1 VQGKEWKEMES
12 FQLNYSLRQ
21 LRYFVVTAEVLSFT
35 AASKLLHISQPSVS
49 AALAEVESSFGVQL
63 FIRHH
68 AQGLSLTQAG
78 RDMLSRAR
86 VLLKSA
92 EDLQSAAKELGTGL
106 TGTISLGCMISLAAL
121 LIPGLISRFLATHSG
136 INFRIREANQ
146 ENLLQDLRSGLLD
159 MALTY
164 DLDLTDD
171 IQFAPLFTLPPFAI
185 LPKNHRLASAKTVS
199 LEDLS
204 GEPYVM
210 LDLPH
215 SREYFSSLFD
225 VLDTRPVAAFKSSQP
240 EVVKGMVANGL
251 GYSILNFP
259 QRVTKSVDGQEFITR
274 RFRDKLRAMTF
285 GIAYSQGTRPRKIV
299 QSFASFCKEIDVDNE
314 MRKRTLRKKPSSNR
328 LIPSKFKSISS

>member
-1 VQGKEWKEMES
+1 MES
-12 FQLNYSLRQ
+12 VQLDYSLRQ

-35 AASKLLHISQPSVS
+35 SAAKLLHISQPSVS
-49 AALAEVESSFGVQL
+49 ASLAELESSFGIQL

-68 AQGLSLTQAG
+68 AHGLSLTQAG

-86 VLLKSA
+86 ALLKSA
-92 EDLQSAAKELGTGL
+92 EDLQAAAKELDTGL

-136 INFRIREANQ
+136 ISFRIREAHQ
-146 ENLLQDLRSGLLD
+146 EDLLMDLRSGLLD

-164 DLDLTDD
+164 ELDLTDD
-171 IQFAPLFTLPPFAI
+171 IQFVPLFSLPPFAI
-185 LPKNHRLASAKTVS
+185 LPRKHRLATAKTVS

-215 SREYFSSLFD
+215 SREYFFSLFD
-225 VLDTRPVAAFKSSQP
+225 VLGTRPMVAFKSSQP

-259 QRVTKSVDGQEFITR
+259 QRVSKSVDGQDFIIKR
-274 RFRDKLRAMTF
+274 IRQRLRAMTF
-285 GIAYSQGTRPRKIV
+285 GIAYLQGTRPRTVV
-299 QSFASFCKEIDVDNE
+299 QSFSSFCKEIDVND
-314 MRKRTLRKKPSSNR
+314 RLRRRTHRMEAGLDRVPSS
-328 LIPSKFKSISS
+328 KSISNQRRPSASRS

>member
-1 VQGKEWKEMES
+1 MES
-12 FQLNYSLRQ
+12 VQLAYSLRQ
-21 LRYFVVTAEVLSFT
+21 LKYFVVTAEVLSFT
-35 AASKLLHISQPSVS
+35 SAAKLLHISQPSVS
-49 AALAEVESSFGVQL
+49 ASLAELESSFGIQL

-68 AQGLSLTQAG
+68 AHGLSLTQAG

-92 EDLQSAAKELGTGL
+92 EDLQAAAKELDTGL

-136 INFRIREANQ
+136 ISFRIREAHQ
-146 ENLLQDLRSGLLD
+146 EDLLLDLRSGFLD

-164 DLDLTDD
+164 ELDLTDD
-171 IQFAPLFTLPPFAI
+171 IQFVPLFSLPPFVI
-185 LPKNHRLASAKTVS
+185 LPRKHRLATAKTVS

-215 SREYFSSLFD
+215 SREYFFSLFD
-225 VLDTRPVAAFKSSQP
+225 VLGTRPVVAFKSSQP

-259 QRVTKSVDGQEFITR
+259 QRVYKSVDGQDFIIKR
-274 RFRDKLRAMTF
+274 IRQRLRAMTF
-285 GIAYSQGTRPRKIV
+285 GIAYLHGTRPRTVV
-299 QSFASFCKEIDVDNE
+299 QSFASFCNEIDVNDGL
-314 MRKRTLRKKPSSNR
+314 RRRTHKMETGLDRVTP
-328 LIPSKFKSISS
+328 PKSISNQRRPGASR